1 MELVVIR
8 HGESHV
14 NLGNWD
20 QLESMDT
27 GLTELGVQQAEA
39 LRDWLD
45 KKQQDRLMP
54 YTASTMKRTRETA
67 AYVAEAVGLQ
77 PIFDDRLR
85 EIGNAFTN
93 GQPIPESD
101 LPRSYIRERRP
112 SPLNEVTT
120 DVDNAESWMHFR
132 IRVGN
137 FVEELCHKYPAHTVY
152 VVAHGGVISAMY
164 DLIFNVGTYK
174 LCDSKSANT
183 GWTRFTYQ
191 PNQSFADWILYEHS
205 RIDHLALAGLL

>member
-39 LRDWLD
+39 LRDWL
-45 KKQQDRLMP
+45 KKNNKSADAL
-54 YTASTMKRTRETA
+54 YSSTMKRTRETA

-77 PIFDDRLR
+77 PIFDDRIR
-85 EIGNAFTN
+85 EFGNTYHD
-93 GQPIPESD
+93 GQPIPEAD
-101 LPRSYIRERRP
+101 LPRAY
-112 SPLNEVTT
+112 TT
-120 DVDNAESWMHFR
+120 DVNPSPFSDVVTDIDNAESWMHFR
-132 IRVGN
+132 IRVGK
-137 FVEELCHKYPAHTVY
+137 FLEDMYRKYPANTVY
-152 VVAHGGVISAMY
+152 VVAHGGVISVIFDIA
-164 DLIFNVGTYK
+164 FNVGIHKQCGTITK
-174 LCDSKSANT
+174 NT
-183 GWTRFTYQ
+183 GWTRFSYR

-205 RIDHLALAGLL
+205 RVDHLALAGLL